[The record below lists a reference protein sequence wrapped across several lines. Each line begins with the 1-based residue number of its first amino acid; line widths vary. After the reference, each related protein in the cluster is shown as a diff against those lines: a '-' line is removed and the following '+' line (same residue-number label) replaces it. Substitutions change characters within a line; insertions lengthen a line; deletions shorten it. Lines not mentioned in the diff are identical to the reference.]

1 MTVLRA
7 VGSVALRRPA
17 LPLLDV
23 RELGAVA
30 VLAPLSALL
39 AVTLFLRTRDIHA
52 GFWIDEGL
60 SVGIATHSLL
70 EIPGLLVQDGSPPL
84 YYLLLHVWL
93 QVAGT
98 SEAATHSLSLLFA
111 ALAVPVGLWAGWTLF
126 GARAGW
132 ICAALATLNPFI
144 TLYAQETRM
153 YALMVTLSLVAAG
166 AFVHAFAFGRR
177 RYLVLFAAVL
187 TVMLY
192 THNWALF
199 FTAAAAMAV
208 VPCLRASGERRAL
221 ARDGL
226 VAFGAAGL
234 LFAPWLPTLLA
245 QVQHTRAPW
254 ANAPPAGEVFR
265 DVSFLLG
272 GDAAAIAIL
281 MAAGT
286 GLAAVHSR
294 RESPERTA
302 IVALAVLVVA
312 TLALGWV
319 ASQVSPAWTT
329 RYLAVIMGPLL
340 LLAALGFAR
349 AGRFGIVALALVL
362 VLWVDFRAGDTKSN
376 VREVATASA
385 SRLAPGDVVVSTH
398 PEQIPVLRY
407 YLPDGLRY
415 TTSLGTVTDP
425 GVMDWRD
432 ALDRLRGQRA
442 QSTLAPLLDRLPP
455 GRRLL
460 FVRPVTTRGGWSAPW
475 TRLVRQRSA
484 EWRRVIAMDDRFA
497 SDPVLPLPG
506 HGGQRHPVRA
516 VVYEKVAG

>member
-7 VGSVALRRPA
+7 VGAVALRRPA

-39 AVTLFLRTRDIHA
+39 AVSLFLRTRDIHA

-60 SVGIATHSLL
+60 SVGIASHSLS
-70 EIPGLLVQDGSPPL
+70 EIPGVLLQDGSPPL
-84 YYLLLHVWL
+84 YYLLLHLWL

-98 SEAATHSLSLLFA
+98 SEAATHSLSLIFA
-111 ALAVPVGLWAGWTLF
+111 ALAVPAGLWAGWTLF

-144 TLYAQETRM
+144 TLYAQEARM

-166 AFVHAFAFGRR
+166 AFAHAFAFGRR
-177 RYLVLFAAVL
+177 RYLALFAGVL

-199 FTAAAAMAV
+199 FSAAAALAV
-208 VPCLRASGERRAL
+208 VPCLLASGERRAL
-221 ARDGL
+221 VRDGL
-226 VAFGAAGL
+226 IAFGAAGL
-234 LFAPWLPTLLA
+234 LFAPWLPTLIS
-245 QVQHTRAPW
+245 QVKHTGAPW
-254 ANAPPAGEVFR
+254 ASVPPAAELFR
-265 DVSFLLG
+265 DVSFLFG
-272 GDAAAIAIL
+272 GDAAGIAVL
-281 MAAGT
+281 LAAGT
-286 GLAAVHSR
+286 GLAAVLSR

-302 IVALAVLVVA
+302 VLSLVVLA
-312 TLALGWV
+312 AGTLALGWI
-319 ASQVSPAWTT
+319 ASQVSPVWTA
-329 RYLAVIMGPLL
+329 RYLAVVVGPLL
-340 LLAALGFAR
+340 LLAAVGFAR

-398 PEQIPVLRY
+398 PEQIPALRY

-415 TTSLGTVTDP
+415 TSLLGPVTDP

-432 ALDRLRGQRA
+432 ALDRLRRQRA

-460 FVRPVTTRGGWSAPW
+460 FVRPVTSRGGWNAPW

-506 HGGQRHPVRA
+506 YGRQRHPVRA

>member
-1 MTVLRA
+1 VTVLRA
-7 VGSVALRRPA
+7 VGAVALRRPA
-17 LPLLDV
+17 FPLLDV
-23 RELGAVA
+23 RELGAAA

-39 AVTLFLRTRDIHA
+39 AVSLFVRTRDIHA

-60 SVGIATHSLL
+60 SVGIASHSLL
-70 EIPGLLVQDGSPPL
+70 DIPGVLVQDGSPPL
-84 YYLLLHVWL
+84 YYLLLHVWMQL
-93 QVAGT
+93 AGT
-98 SEAATHSLSLLFA
+98 SEAATHSLSLIFA
-111 ALAVPVGLWAGWTLF
+111 ALAVPAGLWAGWTLF

-132 ICAALATLNPFI
+132 ICASLATLNPFI

-153 YALMVTLSLVAAG
+153 YALMVTLSLVASG
-166 AFVHAFAFGRR
+166 ALAHAFAFGRR
-177 RYLVLFAAVL
+177 RYFVLFAVVL

-199 FTAAAAMAV
+199 FSAAAVLAV
-208 VPCLRASGERRAL
+208 VPCLRASGDRRTL
-221 ARDGL
+221 ARDAL
-226 VAFGAAGL
+226 IAFGAAGL
-234 LFAPWLPTLLA
+234 LFTPWVPTLLS
-245 QVQHTRAPW
+245 QVRETGAPW
-254 ANAPPAGEVFR
+254 ATVPAAERLSR

-281 MAAGT
+281 LAAGT
-286 GLAAVHSR
+286 GLAAVLSR
-294 RESPERTA
+294 RQSPERTA
-302 IVALAVLVVA
+302 VLALLILAA
-312 TLALGWV
+312 GTLALGWT
-319 ASQVSPAWTT
+319 ASQVAPAWTA
-329 RYLAVIMGPLL
+329 RYLAVVVGPLL
-340 LLAALGFAR
+340 LLAAVGFAR

-398 PEQIPVLRY
+398 PEEIPALRY

-415 TTSLGTVTDP
+415 TTPLGPVTDT
-425 GVMDWRD
+425 GVMDWRN

-442 QSTLAPLLDRLPP
+442 QSTLGPLLDRLPP

-460 FVRPVTTRGGWSAPW
+460 FVRPVTTRGGWDAPW

-497 SDPVLPLPG
+497 SDPVLPLPSYG
-506 HGGQRHPVRA
+506 RKNHVVRA

>member
-7 VGSVALRRPA
+7 VGAVALRRPA
-17 LPLLDV
+17 FPLLDV
-23 RELGAVA
+23 RELGAAA

-39 AVTLFLRTRDIHA
+39 AVALFLRTRDIHA

-60 SVGIATHSLL
+60 SVGIASHSLL
-70 EIPGLLVQDGSPPL
+70 DIPGVLAQDGSPPL
-84 YYLLLHVWL
+84 YYLLLHVWM

-98 SEAATHSLSLLFA
+98 TEAATHSLSLIFA
-111 ALAVPVGLWAGWTLF
+111 ALAVPAGLWAGWTLF

-153 YALMVTLSLVAAG
+153 YTLLVTLSLVAAG
-166 AFVHAFAFGRR
+166 AFTHAFAFGRR
-177 RYLVLFAAVL
+177 RYLVLFAGVL

-199 FTAAAAMAV
+199 FTAAAGLAV
-208 VPCLRASGERRAL
+208 VPCVLGTSERRARV
-221 ARDGL
+221 RDG
-226 VAFGAAGL
+226 VIAFGAAGL
-234 LFAPWLPTLLA
+234 LFVPWVPTLVS
-245 QVQHTRAPW
+245 QVQHTGAPW
-254 ANAPPAGEVFR
+254 ATAPLASRLSR
-265 DVSFLLG
+265 DLSFLLG

-281 MAAGT
+281 LAAGT
-286 GLAAVHSR
+286 GLAAVLAR
-294 RESPERTA
+294 RGSSERTA
-302 IVALAVLVVA
+302 VLALVVLA
-312 TLALGWV
+312 AGTLALGWAV
-319 ASQVSPAWTT
+319 SQISPAWTA
-329 RYLAVIMGPLL
+329 RYLAVVVGPLL
-340 LLAALGFAR
+340 LLAAVGFAR

-362 VLWVDFRAGDTKSN
+362 VLWVDFRAGDSKSN

-407 YLPDGLRY
+407 YLPEGLRY
-415 TTSLGTVTDP
+415 TTPLGPVTDP

-442 QSTLAPLLDRLPP
+442 QSTLGPLLDRLPP

-460 FVRPVTTRGGWSAPW
+460 FVRPVTTRGGWNAPW

-484 EWRRVIAMDDRFA
+484 EWRRVIAMDNRFA

-506 HGGQRHPVRA
+506 YGSQRHPVRA